1 MAKISLSKLI
11 SVKKGEIKTIDIGEH
26 KLEVLTYLPLEKKI
40 ELVNKVAND
49 CIMETGIN
57 PIQRDIQTDL
67 AIVEYYTNISF
78 SEKQKEDIQKTY
90 DLLCLNDIL
99 EIVKN
104 AIPGQELA
112 LVQGWI
118 WMCINVIETFGN
130 SARGILK
137 DITTNYDGAKLDVE
151 ALIKEIKD
159 PAMEEFVKN
168 LPNLV

>member
-11 SVKKGEIKTIDIGEH
+11 SAKKGEIKTIEIGEH

-40 ELVNKVAND
+40 EMVNKVVNE
-49 CIMETGIN
+49 CIIDTGIN
-57 PIQRDIQTDL
+57 PIQRDVQTDV
-67 AIVEYYTNISF
+67 AIIEYYTNISLT
-78 SEKQKEDIQKTY
+78 EKQKEDMLKTY

-99 EIVKN
+99 EIVKK
-104 AIPGQELA
+104 AIPAQELA

-137 DITTNYDGAKLDVE
+137 DITTNYDGAKLNVE
-151 ALIKEIKD
+151 ELLKDIKD
-159 PAMEEFVKN
+159 PAMAEFIKN

>member
-49 CIMETGIN
+49 CIIETGIN
-57 PIQRDIQTDL
+57 PIQRDVQTDL

-78 SEKQKEDIQKTY
+78 SEKQKEDVQKTY

>member
-49 CIMETGIN
+49 SIMETGIN
-57 PIQRDIQTDL
+57 PIQRDVQTDL
-67 AIVEYYTNISF
+67 AIIEYYTNISLT
-78 SEKQKEDIQKTY
+78 EKQKEDILKTY

-99 EIVKN
+99 ETVKN
-104 AIPGQELA
+104 VIPAQELA
-112 LVQGWI
+112 LIQGWI
-118 WMCINVIETFGN
+118 WMCINAIETFGN

-137 DITTNYDGAKLDVE
+137 DITTNYDGAKLNVE
-151 ALIKEIKD
+151 ELLKDIKD
-159 PAMEEFVKN
+159 PAMAEFIKN

>member
-11 SVKKGEIKTIDIGEH
+11 SAKKSEIKTIEIGEH

-40 ELVNKVAND
+40 ELVNKVVNG
-49 CIMETGIN
+49 CIIETGVN
-57 PIQRDIQTDL
+57 PIQRDVQTDL
-67 AIVEYYTNISF
+67 AIIEYYTNIGLT
-78 SEKQKEDIQKTY
+78 EKQKEDVLKTY
-90 DLLCLNDIL
+90 DLLCLNDLL

-104 AIPGQELA
+104 TIPGQELA

-137 DITTNYDGAKLDVE
+137 DITTNYDGAKLDLE
-151 ALIKEIKD
+151 TLIKEIKD